1 MKINHFQNVC
11 LTAGTLTLFK
21 FQRKWESKTHF
32 FFPLVL
38 EQLKDVVYLLNGL
51 GKTGKQKQG
60 ETLLGT
66 LKFSLLLLKLFNHKM

>member
-1 MKINHFQNVC
+1 MGIQD
-11 LTAGTLTLFK
+11 
-21 FQRKWESKTHF
+21 SF